1 LCGLCGSNSDMATVS
16 RRTLLKST
24 GFGAML
30 AAVPQGAAAAAMQG
44 KPAVADMIIF
54 NATVRTMDPL
64 RPATQAVAVANGRI
78 LAAGSTREVMR
89 FSGRDTQRINARG
102 KTVIPGLNDSH
113 FHQIRAAVEA
123 PNVPLADARSVA
135 DVVQAI
141 GDRVSETPA
150 GEWVT
155 AQSAWHE
162 ALLAED
168 RLPTRDDLDPVSPEN
183 PVWIPRGGHVGTS
196 NSAALARAGIT
207 ANTPDPEGGVIVRDA
222 TGRPTG
228 VLLERARDLM
238 QAVLPPPP
246 SLTQQRRLMR
256 EQMARMNAMGI
267 TSVTD
272 PRLSADDIELYL
284 DMWQTGDLTV
294 RSHLLAAFRT
304 IQDVE
309 RTVSAF
315 KPRSG
320 DDMLRMDGLKYLC
333 DGGVEGARLYEPY
346 QTVEGEQTDP
356 NYRGLM
362 LLPPGGEEELLACYR
377 TAAEHGFQ
385 VQTHAVGDETID
397 TVTQLYEEV
406 ATNHD
411 LASLRWTIM
420 HLFLPRPTALDTM
433 RRLGVMGT
441 VQDHPVLL
449 GENQVR
455 WWGKE
460 RGSYAVPVRDILNAG
475 IATGGGSDA
484 PVILPSPFLSLWWM
498 TTRKMLDGHVLGADQ
513 AIRIDE
519 ALRLYTTG
527 SAATQ
532 FADDRVGMLRA
543 GMIADMV
550 LLDEDPLTV
559 EADAVR
565 DITPTATWLGGN
577 LVHER

>member
-1 LCGLCGSNSDMATVS
+1 
-16 RRTLLKST
+16 
-24 GFGAML
+24 
-30 AAVPQGAAAAAMQG
+30 
-44 KPAVADMIIF
+44 
-54 NATVRTMDPL
+54 MDPL
-64 RPATQAVAVANGRI
+64 RPTAEAVAVSNGRI
-78 LAAGSTREVMR
+78 IATGSAGEVMR
-89 FSGRDTQRINARG
+89 FSGRGTHRVNARG
-102 KTVIPGLNDSH
+102 KTLIPGLNDSH
-113 FHQIRAAVEA
+113 FHQIRAGVEA
-123 PNVPLADARSVA
+123 PNVALSDARSIA

-141 GDRVSETPA
+141 GERVSRTPA
-150 GEWVT
+150 GEWVV

-196 NSAALARAGIT
+196 NSAALALAGIT
-207 ANTPDPEGGVIVRDA
+207 QDTPDPEGGVIVRDSA
-222 TGRPTG
+222 GRPTG

-238 QAVLPPPP
+238 EAVLPPPP
-246 SLTQQRRLMR
+246 SAREQKRLMR
-256 EQMARMNAMGI
+256 EQMTRMNAMGI

-272 PRLSADDIELYL
+272 PRLSPDDLDLYL
-284 DMWQTGDLTV
+284 DLWQSGELTV

-304 IQDVE
+304 LDDVE
-309 RTVSAF
+309 NTVNAF
-315 KPRSG
+315 QPRSG

-346 QTVEGEQTDP
+346 RIVEGEQTDP
-356 NYRGLM
+356 SYRGLM

-377 TAAEHGFQ
+377 KAAEHGFQ

-397 TVTQLYEEV
+397 TVARLYEDV
-406 ATNHD
+406 AADHD
-411 LASLRWTIM
+411 LRALRWTIM
-420 HLFLPRPTALDTM
+420 HLFLPRHEALATM

-455 WWGKE
+455 WWGEE
-460 RGSYAVPVRDILNAG
+460 RGSYAVPVRDILDAG
-475 IATGGGSDA
+475 IVTGGGSDA
-484 PVILPSPFLSLWWM
+484 PVVLPSPFLSLWWM

-513 AIRIDE
+513 AISIEE
-519 ALRLYTTG
+519 ALRLYTAG

-532 FADDRVGMLRA
+532 FVDDRLGMLRP
-543 GMIADMV
+543 GMLADMV
-550 LLDEDPLTV
+550 LLDEDPMAV

-565 DITPTATWLGGN
+565 DITPTATWLGGD